1 MRKEKNPSKRFL
13 KRGRRMIEVLLIFIL
28 IFLILTF
35 VLMISI
41 LWNIVD
47 LGVDIRTDISLIL
60 TGIRRI
66 DKKFYNFKEQDD
78 CK

>member
-1 MRKEKNPSKRFL
+1 
-13 KRGRRMIEVLLIFIL
+13 
-28 IFLILTF
+28 
-35 VLMISI
+35 MISI